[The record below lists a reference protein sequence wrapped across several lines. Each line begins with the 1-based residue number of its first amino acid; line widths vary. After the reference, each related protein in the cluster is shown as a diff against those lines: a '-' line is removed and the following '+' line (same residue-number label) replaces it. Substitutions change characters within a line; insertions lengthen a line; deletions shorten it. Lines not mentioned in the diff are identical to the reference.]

1 MWLWFPGGWSSQVC
15 NVSVTFTI
23 QKCIIYSN
31 RSKNTVNI
39 LIKNWLDM
47 CLGAI
52 VYWALGF
59 GLTWGEDVA
68 GFRSRIQK
76 FSFSP
81 DMEHLNFS
89 GSSFFIGVCVPPHLL
104 SKFFF
109 QFTFAATASTL
120 VSGALAERCNF
131 IAYLVY
137 CVLITG
143 VIYPVLAHWCWHH
156 EGWLY
161 KLGQS

>member
-1 MWLWFPGGWSSQVC
+1 M
-15 NVSVTFTI
+15 
-23 QKCIIYSN
+23 
-31 RSKNTVNI
+31 NI

-68 GFRSRIQK
+68 GIRCFTDG
-76 FSFSP
+76 
-81 DMEHLNFS
+81 DMTHDVVSNLHSFS
-89 GSSFFIGVCVPPHLL
+89 GSSYFIGLSVPPYLL

-131 IAYLVY
+131 VAYLVY
-137 CVLITG
+137 CSLITG
-143 VIYPVLAHWCWHH
+143 VIYPVLAHWCWHKH
-156 EGWLY
+156 GWLH
-161 KLGQS
+161 KLGQN

>member
-1 MWLWFPGGWSSQVC
+1 MQCGFAFLEAGAV
-15 NVSVTFTI
+15 
-23 QKCIIYSN
+23 

-39 LIKNWLDM
+39 LIKNWLDT

-52 VYWALGF
+52 VYWAIGF
-59 GLTWGEDVA
+59 GLTWGDGENPFC
-68 GFRSRIQK
+68 GTSHF
-76 FSFSP
+76 
-81 DMEHLNFS
+81 L
-89 GSSFFIGVCVPPHLL
+89 GIGVTNYDL

-137 CVLITG
+137 CNLITG
-143 VIYPVLAHWCWHH
+143 KAR
-156 EGWLY
+156 EG
-161 KLGQS
+161 